1 MRCPLLLP
9 QPRPQCRSRRPP
21 NCHGACSPR
30 CTAQISVTSG
40 GGSRR
45 RIGCRWAP
53 RPQRWWSLD
62 KAAEAGS
69 QPPLPPRRPRWRLRA
84 FSRAAPEA
92 NVLACAQPAHI
103 GPGAP
108 AGGLGQAVHIAG
120 EQHLGAACL
129 VGKTAS
135 RTAKRRVR
143 RQCVQ
148 LGAHAVLCA
157 PACAHSPALASP
169 GLHVPAFHISAHA
182 PPHHPSPPWHSRAA
196 TTRSPPRFASSP
208 VHPLG
213 SATIGGQFARGGG
226 CTLSMWRTWS

>member
-1 MRCPLLLP
+1 MIFREFSFLSKSKKTFQTSP
-9 QPRPQCRSRRPP
+9 S
-21 NCHGACSPR
+21 NNATPR

-120 EQHLGAACL
+120 EQHLSAACL
-129 VGKTAS
+129 VGKTA
-135 RTAKRRVR
+135 
-143 RQCVQ
+143 
-148 LGAHAVLCA
+148 LCRA
-157 PACAHSPALASP
+157 RGEKKKDLMATNRE
-169 GLHVPAFHISAHA
+169 
-182 PPHHPSPPWHSRAA
+182 PS
-196 TTRSPPRFASSP
+196 TRSCCGTS
-208 VHPLG
+208 
-213 SATIGGQFARGGG
+213 
-226 CTLSMWRTWS
+226 